1 MNDVRV
7 IRAAHWAALVV
18 WLTVGFGFAHAEVL
32 TPGNILVS
40 DEVFTGNG
48 RVREFTP
55 SGQLVQTFSFPLAPG
70 DGQPRSITVDING
83 NIQIY
88 NGTFTPYLTGL
99 NPVTGAVVSNVTLAG
114 WSTINNAT
122 YGGLGAFGNYVFATD
137 MATAGAGSPNGIIR
151 FNVNDGTAL
160 RFASGPPNGAGDY
173 IQLAVGKNGLLYAQ
187 YPGTSPGGNHLDVF
201 DPVTLNFQRT
211 INLGLDLR
219 SIAVDQGG
227 HIFAVTIND
236 SHIYEF
242 DPNGVLLRSVDTGIR
257 GYTDLTL
264 DDSGRLLATS
274 GGVLVLTDTS
284 LSTFTELDV
293 GTISVVGTFAAFV
306 EPPLGAV
313 VPEPSSL
320 ALFGAGIAGLA
331 GYAWRRR
338 KRTAERP
345 LSGPIDG
352 LSAGR

>member
-18 WLTVGFGFAHAEVL
+18 WLTAGFGFAHAEVL

-137 MATAGAGSPNGIIR
+137 MATAGAGAPNGIIR

-160 RFASGPPNGAGDY
+160 RFASGPPNGPGDY
-173 IQLAVGKNGLLYAQ
+173 IQLAVGKNGLLYGQ
-187 YPGTSPGGNHLDVF
+187 YPGTSPGGNGVSVF
-201 DPVTLNFQRT
+201 DPTTLTLLRSLDLNQ
-211 INLGLDLR
+211 DLR
-219 SIAVDQGG
+219 SIAVDKDGK
-227 HIFAVTIND
+227 IFAVTIND

-242 DPNGVLLRSVDTGIR
+242 DPNGMLLRAVDTGTR

-264 DDSGRLLATS
+264 DESGRLVATS
-274 GGVLVLTDTS
+274 GGILVLTDES
-284 LSTFTELDV
+284 LSSFTRLDV
-293 GTISVVGTFAAFV
+293 GTISTVGTFAAFV
-306 EPPLGAV
+306 ETPQGAS
-313 VPEPSSL
+313 VPEPGTLTLAAMGAASL
-320 ALFGAGIAGLA
+320 AA
-331 GYAWRRR
+331 YAWGRR
-338 KRTAERP
+338 KQPA
-345 LSGPIDG
+345 
-352 LSAGR
+352 

>member
-1 MNDVRV
+1 MKRIRV
-7 IRAAHWAALVV
+7 FRIVGLLALILGLAAPLAPAVA
-18 WLTVGFGFAHAEVL
+18 GPL
-32 TPGNILVS
+32 TPGDILVS
-40 DEVFTGNG
+40 DEVFSGNG
-48 RVREFTP
+48 RIREFTS
-55 SGQLVQTFSFPLAPG
+55 SGQLVQTFTFPLAPG
-70 DGQPRSITVDING
+70 DGQPRSITVDTNG

-88 NGTFTPYLTGL
+88 NGTFSPFLTTL
-99 NPVTGAVVSNVTLAG
+99 NPVTGAVISNVTLAG
-114 WSTINNAT
+114 WSTVNNIT
-122 YGGLGAFGNYVFATD
+122 YGGLGAFGNVVFATD
-137 MATAGAGSPNGIIR
+137 MATAGAGAPNGIIR

-160 RFASGPPNGAGDY
+160 RFASGSPNGSGDY

-219 SIAVDQGG
+219 SIAIDQSG